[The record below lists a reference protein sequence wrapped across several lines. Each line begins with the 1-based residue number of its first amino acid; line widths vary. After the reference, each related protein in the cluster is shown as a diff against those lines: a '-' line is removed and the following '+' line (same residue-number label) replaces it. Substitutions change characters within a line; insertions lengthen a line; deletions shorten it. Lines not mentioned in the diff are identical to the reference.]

1 MAEAAAASA
10 TDTKVPRIPIE
21 AHHVKKN
28 KYVMLKGHP
37 CKIVDVKT
45 SKTGKHGHMKCNIT
59 GMCVLTGKKYNDV
72 VPGHA
77 NMVEFKLDKNE
88 YALIDLGADS
98 ISALDKDNNQITVG
112 IDPEGDLYKKMKEEV
127 DAGKSL
133 LVSVIRAPVETAK
146 DKFKD
151 EELVDGFK
159 EDKGVTAAADG

>member
-1 MAEAAAASA
+1 MAEVAAS
-10 TDTKVPRIPIE
+10 TDTKVPRVPIE

-28 KYVMLKGHP
+28 KYAMLKGHP

-59 GMCVLTGKKYNDV
+59 GICVLTGKKYNDV

-77 NMVEFKLDKNE
+77 NMVEFKLDKAE
-88 YALIDLGADS
+88 YTLIDMGADN
-98 ISALDKDNNQITVG
+98 ISCLDKDNNACVVS
-112 IDPEGDLYKKMKEEV
+112 IDPEGELYKKMKAEF

-133 LVSVIRAPVETAK
+133 MVSVIRAPIETAK

-151 EELVDGFK
+151 EEQVESFK
-159 EDKGVTAAADG
+159 EEKGGAT